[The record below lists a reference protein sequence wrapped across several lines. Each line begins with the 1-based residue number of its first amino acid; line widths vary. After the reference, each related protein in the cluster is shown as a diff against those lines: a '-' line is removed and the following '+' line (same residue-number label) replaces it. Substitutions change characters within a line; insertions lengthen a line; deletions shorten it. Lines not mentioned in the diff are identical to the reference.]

1 MILIIKIILEKG
13 LVTMFARIT
22 VTHKLQQKRPGTI
35 LSLPQFVKITYYAF
49 KIWVPMPV
57 NCV

>member
-1 MILIIKIILEKG
+1 
-13 LVTMFARIT
+13 MFARIT